1 MATAPG
7 AVFFPYRQFS
17 SNNLHN
23 SIIIAIFARIKERL
37 ICLHLTIKESKQWR
51 VTPITILKVREA
63 ARRKNISANDF
74 VEQVLT
80 EATKD
85 IETEEEK
92 KERLDSN
99 DAFLE
104 LFAGKWPNAAINEK
118 DSKLIPILCK

>member
-1 MATAPG
+1 M
-7 AVFFPYRQFS
+7 
-17 SNNLHN
+17 
-23 SIIIAIFARIKERL
+23 
-37 ICLHLTIKESKQWR
+37 LTLNDKRKQAGLR
-51 VTPITILKVREA
+51 VTPITILKVREV

-118 DSKLIPILCK
+118 DSKLIPIL

>member
-1 MATAPG
+1 M
-7 AVFFPYRQFS
+7 
-17 SNNLHN
+17 
-23 SIIIAIFARIKERL
+23 
-37 ICLHLTIKESKQWR
+37 
-51 VTPITILKVREA
+51 
-63 ARRKNISANDF
+63 
-74 VEQVLT
+74 EQVLT

-118 DSKLIPILCK
+118 DSKLIPIL

>member
-1 MATAPG
+1 MFTLNDKRKHAG
-7 AVFFPYRQFS
+7 
-17 SNNLHN
+17 
-23 SIIIAIFARIKERL
+23 
-37 ICLHLTIKESKQWR
+37 WR

-85 IETEEEK
+85 IETE
-92 KERLDSN
+92 RLDSN

-118 DSKLIPILCK
+118 DSKLIPIL

>member
-1 MATAPG
+1 M
-7 AVFFPYRQFS
+7 
-17 SNNLHN
+17 NN
-23 SIIIAIFARIKERL
+23 SIIIAIFARINEILNMGILNDKR
-37 ICLHLTIKESKQWR
+37 KQAGWR

-118 DSKLIPILCK
+118 DSKLIPILYK